1 MRFVKNSMI
10 KFNTPTNMK
19 IISVK
24 RKLQFENRYH
34 PNMGRLITK
43 VIRIQ
48 KTFLGMPY
56 KTLYMYRE
64 TYEGEIKDCEDC
76 VLSKI

>member
-10 KFNTPTNMK
+10 RFHTPTNMVV
-19 IISVK
+19 ISVK
-24 RKLQFENRYH
+24 IKSLFENRYH

-43 VIRIQ
+43 VVRIQ
-48 KTFLGMPY
+48 KTFLGIPY

>member
-19 IISVK
+19 VISVK
-24 RKLQFENRYH
+24 RKSRFENRYH

-48 KTFLGMPY
+48 KTFLGIPY

-64 TYEGEIKDCEDC
+64 TYKGEIKDCEGC
-76 VLSKI
+76 KLSKI